1 MLNYTNPETTT
12 EHVRDLNDDFN
23 AISVILEADPA
34 AQVSRHFPD
43 TIYRSY
49 LELGRL
55 AEVNIKT
62 LRI

>member
-12 EHVRDLNDDFN
+12 EHVRALDDDFN

-34 AQVSRHFPD
+34 AQVSRHSTD

-49 LELGRL
+49 LELGPL

-62 LRI
+62 VRI